1 MGSLFSNLS
10 IMLCFDVHGVNVG
23 ESERSLLIKG
33 EARSRKKH
41 VLLHVPKEG
50 IYPAFPVLC
59 PVQLNQEVREP
70 RLCWKEI
77 LFSSCD
83 YVKFGIFFTWG
94 RLVCS
99 PSPLTVIC
107 SGRFGMNL
115 GFLCLQGS
123 RSFCGWTGGLECVVS
138 GHWMWKKKTGWL
150 HTDYGFCLYSA
161 NVISLKSRKLCQY
174 ERRIKYMLFQD
185 SLATRTKRK
194 KIFSNFFHLKFSES
208 PSL

>member
-10 IMLCFDVHGVNVG
+10 VMLCFDVHGVNVG

-33 EARSRKKH
+33 GARSRTKH

-115 GFLCLQGS
+115 SFLCLQGS

-138 GHWMWKKKTGWL
+138 GHWMWKKKHRLASYRLWFLFVLSQCDFTEVQKVVPVWETNQV
-150 HTDYGFCLYSA
+150 H
-161 NVISLKSRKLCQY
+161 VISRQPCYQ
-174 ERRIKYMLFQD
+174 
-185 SLATRTKRK
+185 
-194 KIFSNFFHLKFSES
+194 N
-208 PSL
+208 

>member
-1 MGSLFSNLS
+1 MGSLCSSLS
-10 IMLCFDVHGVNVG
+10 VLLCFNVHGVNVG

-41 VLLHVPKEG
+41 VLLYVPKEG

-59 PVQLNQEVREP
+59 PVQLNQEVREQ

-77 LFSSCD
+77 LFASCD
-83 YVKFGIFFTWG
+83 YVKFGIFFNWG

-99 PSPLTVIC
+99 PSPLIVIC
-107 SGRFGMNL
+107 RAGDL
-115 GFLCLQGS
+115 
-123 RSFCGWTGGLECVVS
+123 GWTSVCCAYKGAGASVAGLEDWNVLFQDTECE
-138 GHWMWKKKTGWL
+138 KKTRWL

-174 ERRIKYMLFQD
+174 ERRIKYVLFQD
-185 SLATRTKRK
+185 SLATRTNRK
-194 KIFSNFFHLKFSES
+194 KIFKKKFFFPLNF
-208 PSL
+208 